1 MSKPDENKDAW
12 ERLVVLKELDRD
24 SSFKPV
30 YDYKTDLKLALR
42 KRDEPVTT
50 VTNRSA
56 KNTKPVVLSTAEY
69 IEELS
74 KQGKKL
80 IFREVHRNDI

>member
-24 SSFKPV
+24 SSFKPG

-42 KRDEPVTT
+42 KRDKHVTT

-56 KNTKPVVLSTAEY
+56 KNTKHHIV
-69 IEELS
+69 
-74 KQGKKL
+74 
-80 IFREVHRNDI
+80 